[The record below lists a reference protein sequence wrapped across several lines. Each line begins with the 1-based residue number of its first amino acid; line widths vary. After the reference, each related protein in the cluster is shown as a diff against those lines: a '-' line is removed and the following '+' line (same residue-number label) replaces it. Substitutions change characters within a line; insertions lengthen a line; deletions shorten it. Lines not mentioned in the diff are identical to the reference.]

1 MSRKQ
6 GALLI
11 AALAVM
17 ALLATTASGS
27 NAAPASAKI
36 KCESTKTQIR
46 ITICGPT
53 IVDPTATTPFSVRVS
68 YPRGKPISK
77 VVINIGPS
85 DYVVTPARAQDHTTY
100 DRSYK
105 GEAVTWTVKH
115 FRSGTGVTK
124 KLGVQFPP
132 ENTYGSSLFVH
143 VGGYGPYY
151 KAGLMRFVSYRQV
164 QGG

>member
-1 MSRKQ
+1 MSRKH

-17 ALLATTASGS
+17 ALATTASGS

-36 KCESTKTQIR
+36 KCESTRTQIR

-53 IVDPTATTPFSVRVS
+53 IVDPTTTTPFSVRVS

-77 VVINIGPS
+77 IVINIGPS
-85 DYVVTPARAQDHTTY
+85 DYVVTPASAQGHTTY
-100 DRSYK
+100 DQSYK
-105 GEAVTWTVKH
+105 IQAVTWTVKH
-115 FRSGTGVTK
+115 FRAGTGITK
-124 KLGVQFPP
+124 RLGFQFPP

-143 VGGYGPYY
+143 VGAYGPYY
-151 KAGLMRFVSYRQV
+151 KAGLMRFVTYRQV